1 VRRLA
6 LLAALCAAVL
16 PATVVTLS
24 EAKGLPEHGKMLRS
38 AQHDTGWGVDAVL
51 QDALPGDVLGAFAQP
66 SNCDVPDADSPINS
80 IEESM
85 LALVNGYRAE
95 LSLPMLQLS
104 PTLQRAARW
113 KAVSLAEGGAREL
126 SLADHDDAFR
136 TWDQRIL
143 DCGYP
148 SWADFGEN
156 LGGTDAPVDQLLQA
170 WKDSPIHDANLR
182 DPRWTH
188 TGIAVATTPEG
199 FAFWVT
205 DFGTAE

>member
-1 VRRLA
+1 
-6 LLAALCAAVL
+6 
-16 PATVVTLS
+16 
-24 EAKGLPEHGKMLRS
+24 MLGS
-38 AQHDTGWGVDAVL
+38 AQHDSG
-51 QDALPGDVLGAFAQP
+51 PGPTLSRTADDDTNSISQP
-66 SNCDVPDADSPINS
+66 TDCDVADADSPLNP

-85 LALVNGYRAE
+85 LTLINGYRAE
-95 LSLPMLQLS
+95 LSLPMLEIS

-113 KAVSLAEGGAREL
+113 KANALAAGGAREL
-126 SLADHDDAFR
+126 SLVDHDDPSR

-156 LGGTDAPVDQLLQA
+156 LGGTDAPLEQLLQA

-182 DPRWTH
+182 DARWTRA
-188 TGIAVATTPEG
+188 GIAVATTPEG
-199 FAFWVT
+199 FVFWVT

>member
-1 VRRLA
+1 M
-6 LLAALCAAVL
+6 
-16 PATVVTLS
+16 S
-24 EAKGLPEHGKMLRS
+24 EAKGLAQPAKMLRS
-38 AQHDTGWGVDAVL
+38 AQHDMGQGANAVPSVALLLDASVQTL
-51 QDALPGDVLGAFAQP
+51 
-66 SNCDVPDADSPINS
+66 NCDVVDADSPLNP

-95 LSLPMLQLS
+95 LGLPMLQVS

-113 KAVSLAEGGAREL
+113 KVVSLTEGGAREL

-156 LGGTDAPVDQLLQA
+156 LGGTDAPVEQLLQA

-188 TGIAVATTPEG
+188 AGIAFATTPEG

-205 DFGTAE
+205 DFGTTE